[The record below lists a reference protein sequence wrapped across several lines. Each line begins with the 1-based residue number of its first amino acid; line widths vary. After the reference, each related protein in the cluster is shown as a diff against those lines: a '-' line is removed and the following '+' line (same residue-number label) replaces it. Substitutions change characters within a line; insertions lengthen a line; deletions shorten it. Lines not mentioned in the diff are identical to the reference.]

1 MKTIKIGSSCSEV
14 KILQYALNNLGYGL
28 SVDGVFGAKTE
39 AAVKNYQFKNELSVD
54 GVVGAKTWSKLGYL
68 TADEV
73 TPGRAINRLI
83 IHCAATP
90 EGKDFSSENVSN
102 WHEARKFSYYIDP
115 KSGKR
120 MYVGY
125 HYLIH
130 LDGSIEECRPESVR
144 GCHVS
149 GYNAN
154 SIGICYIGGVAADGK
169 NTPKDT
175 RTQAQKEALILMLK
189 RLKAKYPGASIH
201 GHNEFAA
208 KACPCF
214 NVKTEYKNIVA

>member
-1 MKTIKIGSSCSEV
+1 MKTLKNGSKGAEV
-14 KILQYALNNLGYGL
+14 KTLQAALNKLGYGL
-28 SVDGVFGAKTE
+28 TEDGIFGAKTE
-39 AAVKNYQFKNELSVD
+39 TAVRNYQYKNDLSVD
-54 GVVGAKTWSKLGYL
+54 GIVGAKTWSKLGFS

-73 TPGRAINRLI
+73 TPGRVINKLI
-83 IHCAATP
+83 VHCSATP
-90 EGKDFSSENVSN
+90 EDKEYTSQNISN

-115 KSGKR
+115 KTGKK
-120 MYVGY
+120 MFVGY

-154 SIGICYIGGVAADGK
+154 SIGICYIGGVDAK

-175 RTQAQKEALILMLK
+175 RTSAQKTALVML
-189 RLKAKYPGASIH
+189 LKQLKKKYPGATIH
-201 GHNEFAA
+201 GHREFAA
-208 KACPCF
+208 KACPSF
-214 NVKTEYKNIVA
+214 DAKSEYKNIAA